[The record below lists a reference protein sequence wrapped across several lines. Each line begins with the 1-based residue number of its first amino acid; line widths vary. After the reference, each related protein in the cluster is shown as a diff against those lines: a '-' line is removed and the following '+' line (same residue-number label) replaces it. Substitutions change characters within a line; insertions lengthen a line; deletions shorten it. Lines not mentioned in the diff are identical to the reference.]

1 MAETTSAR
9 HEGGAARHRRF
20 VYVMASIAALGGLL
34 FGFDTGVISGA
45 LLFIRQDFNLNA
57 FTEGFIVSS
66 LLLGAMVGAGVS
78 GALSDRLGRRTIIL
92 VAAVVF
98 AVGAIGAALSPTV
111 ETLIAFRFVL
121 CLGVG
126 TASALVPSYIS
137 ESAPTDVRGSLSS
150 LFQLAITLGIL
161 VAYLV
166 NALFA
171 PAGDWRWPLGLAFVP
186 ALVLFVG
193 MYLMPETPRW
203 LLSKGKEEEAW
214 RVLGRTR
221 STEEVIE
228 GEIADIRRVEEETKE
243 QAGYRELL
251 APWVR
256 PMLVA
261 GVGLA
266 VFQQFVGINTVIYY
280 APTIIESTGLA
291 NVASVL
297 VTVGIGVVNVLL
309 TIVAILVIDRVGRKP
324 LLYAGLAGTVVSLA
338 IIGGAFLDPNLAGIL
353 SWVTLAGL
361 MLYVA
366 SFAVSF
372 GPLLW
377 VMLPEIFPLKVRGVG
392 AGVSA
397 LSNWGANFVISQAFL
412 PLVAL
417 IGTTAVFWILAGIC
431 VAAAIFVHFQVPET
445 KGRSLEQIEADLR
458 KGSSLMGGFFWPI
471 LKRVEAIGAPIYL
484 HPTPPRTTIGTS
496 YAGTTAGGGQ

>member
-1 MAETTSAR
+1 MAEATSA
-9 HEGGAARHRRF
+9 HSEGSAGNRRF
-20 VYVMASIAALGGLL
+20 VYIVASIAALGGLL

-45 LLFIRQDFNLNA
+45 LLFIRQDFHLNA

-92 VAAVVF
+92 VAAVIF
-98 AVGAIGAALSPTV
+98 AVGAIGAALSPSV
-111 ETLIAFRFVL
+111 ETLIFFRFVL
-121 CLGVG
+121 GLGVG

-166 NALFA
+166 NAVFA
-171 PAGDWRWPLGLAFVP
+171 PLGDWRWPLGLAFVP
-186 ALVLFVG
+186 AFVLFVG

-203 LLSKGKEEEAW
+203 LVSKGREEEAR
-214 RVLGRTR
+214 RVLARTR
-221 STEEVIE
+221 TDEEIE
-228 GEIADIRRVEEETKE
+228 GEIQEIHRVEEEAME

-261 GVGLA
+261 GIGLA
-266 VFQQFVGINTVIYY
+266 IFQQFVGINTVIYY

-297 VTVGIGVVNVLL
+297 ATVGIGVVNVLM
-309 TIVAILVIDRVGRKP
+309 TVVAILLIDRVGRK
-324 LLYAGLAGTVVSLA
+324 LLLFVGLAGMVVSLG
-338 IIGGAFLDPNLAGIL
+338 IIGGAFLDPSLSGIL

-377 VMLPEIFPLKVRGVG
+377 VMLPEIFPLKVRGAG

-397 LSNWGANFVISQAFL
+397 LSNWGANFVVSQAFL

-417 IGTTAVFWILAGIC
+417 IGTTAVFWIFAGVC
-431 VAAAIFVHFQVPET
+431 VAAAIFIYFLVPET
-445 KGRSLEQIEADLR
+445 RGRSLEQIEADLR
-458 KGSSLMGGFFWPI
+458 RKA
-471 LKRVEAIGAPIYL
+471 VV
-484 HPTPPRTTIGTS
+484 
-496 YAGTTAGGGQ
+496 

>member
-1 MAETTSAR
+1 MAEVTST
-9 HEGGAARHRRF
+9 HSEGSATNRRF
-20 VYVMASIAALGGLL
+20 VYIMASIAALGGLL

-45 LLFIRQDFNLNA
+45 LLFISQDFRLNA

-92 VAAVVF
+92 VAAVIF

-111 ETLIAFRFVL
+111 EMLIFFRFVL
-121 CLGVG
+121 GLGVG

-137 ESAPTDVRGSLSS
+137 ESAPTGVRGSLSS
-150 LFQLAITLGIL
+150 LFQLAITIGIL

-166 NALFA
+166 NAVFA
-171 PAGDWRWPLGLAFVP
+171 PVGDWRWPLGLAFVP

-193 MYLMPETPRW
+193 MYLLPETPRW
-203 LLSKGKEEEAW
+203 LISKGREADAQWVLERTRTTEEE
-214 RVLGRTR
+214 
-221 STEEVIE
+221 IE
-228 GEIADIRRVEEETKE
+228 GEIEEIHRVEEEAKQ

-251 APWVR
+251 TPWVR
-256 PMLVA
+256 PMLVV
-261 GVGLA
+261 GIGLA
-266 VFQQFVGINTVIYY
+266 IFQQFVGINTVIYY
-280 APTIIESTGLA
+280 APTIIKSTGLTD
-291 NVASVL
+291 VASIL
-297 VTVGIGVVNVLL
+297 ATAGIGVVNVLM
-309 TIVAILVIDRVGRKP
+309 TIVAILIIDRVGRKP
-324 LLYAGLAGTVVSLA
+324 LLFVGLAGMVVSLG
-338 IIGGAFLDPNLAGIL
+338 IIGGAFLDPSLAGIT

-377 VMLPEIFPLKVRGVG
+377 VMLPEIFPLKVRGAG

-397 LSNWGANFVISQAFL
+397 LSNWGANFVVSQAFL

-417 IGTTAVFWILAGIC
+417 IGRTAVFWILAVIC
-431 VAAAIFVHFQVPET
+431 VVAAIFIYFLVPET
-445 KGRSLEQIEADLR
+445 RGRSLEQIETDLR
-458 KGSSLMGGFFWPI
+458 TKA
-471 LKRVEAIGAPIYL
+471 VV
-484 HPTPPRTTIGTS
+484 
-496 YAGTTAGGGQ
+496 

>member
-1 MAETTSAR
+1 MAEATSA
-9 HEGGAARHRRF
+9 HSEGSAGNRRF
-20 VYVMASIAALGGLL
+20 VYIVASIAALGGLL

-92 VAAVVF
+92 VAAIIF

-111 ETLIAFRFVL
+111 EMLIFFRFVL
-121 CLGVG
+121 GLGVG

-137 ESAPTDVRGSLSS
+137 ESAPTGVRGSLSS
-150 LFQLAITLGIL
+150 LFQLAITIGIL

-166 NALFA
+166 NAIFA
-171 PAGDWRWPLGLAFVP
+171 PLGEWRWPLGLAAVP

-193 MYLMPETPRW
+193 MYFLPETPRW
-203 LLSKGKEEEAW
+203 LISQDRDEEAR
-214 RVLGRTR
+214 RVLERTR
-221 STEEVIE
+221 TEQEIE
-228 GEIADIRRVEEETKE
+228 GELAEIRKVEEETKE
-243 QAGYRELL
+243 QSGYRELL
-251 APWVR
+251 ASWVR

-261 GVGLA
+261 GIGLA
-266 VFQQFVGINTVIYY
+266 IFQQFVGINTVIYY
-280 APTIIESTGLA
+280 APTIIKSTGLA

-297 VTVGIGVVNVLL
+297 ATVGIGVVNVLM
-309 TIVAILVIDRVGRKP
+309 TIVAIFIIDRVGRKP
-324 LLYAGLAGTVVSLA
+324 LLFVGLAGMVVSLG
-338 IIGGAFLDPNLAGIL
+338 IIGGAFLDTRLSGII

-372 GPLLW
+372 GPVLW
-377 VMLPEIFPLKVRGVG
+377 VMLPEIFPLKVRGAG
-392 AGVSA
+392 TGVSA
-397 LSNWGANFVISQAFL
+397 LSNWGANFVVSQAFL

-431 VAAAIFVHFQVPET
+431 VVAAIFIYFLVPET
-445 KGRSLEQIEADLR
+445 RSRSLEQIETDLR
-458 KGSSLMGGFFWPI
+458 RKA
-471 LKRVEAIGAPIYL
+471 VV
-484 HPTPPRTTIGTS
+484 
-496 YAGTTAGGGQ
+496 

>member
-1 MAETTSAR
+1 MAEVTSTHSERSA
-9 HEGGAARHRRF
+9 GNRRF
-20 VYVMASIAALGGLL
+20 VYIVASIAALGGLL

-45 LLFIRQDFNLNA
+45 LLFIRQDFALNA

-92 VAAVVF
+92 VAAIIF
-98 AVGAIGAALSPTV
+98 AGGAIGAALSPTV
-111 ETLIAFRFVL
+111 EMLIFFRFVL
-121 CLGVG
+121 GLGVG

-137 ESAPTDVRGSLSS
+137 ESAPTGVRGSLSS
-150 LFQLAITLGIL
+150 LFQLAITIGIL

-166 NALFA
+166 NAIFA
-171 PAGDWRWPLGLAFVP
+171 PLGEWRWPLGLAAVP

-193 MYLMPETPRW
+193 MYFLPETPRW
-203 LLSKGKEEEAW
+203 LISQDRDEEAR
-214 RVLGRTR
+214 RVLERTR
-221 STEEVIE
+221 TEQEIE
-228 GEIADIRRVEEETKE
+228 GELAEIRRVEEETKE

-251 APWVR
+251 ASWVR
-256 PMLVA
+256 PVLVA
-261 GVGLA
+261 GIGLA
-266 VFQQFVGINTVIYY
+266 IFQQFVGINTVIYY
-280 APTIIESTGLA
+280 APTIIKSTGLA

-297 VTVGIGVVNVLL
+297 ATVGIGVVNVLM
-309 TIVAILVIDRVGRKP
+309 TIVAIFIIDRVGRKP
-324 LLYAGLAGTVVSLA
+324 LLFVGLAGMVVSLG
-338 IIGGAFLDPNLAGIL
+338 IIGGAFLDTRLSGII

-377 VMLPEIFPLKVRGVG
+377 VMLPEIFPLKVRGAG

-397 LSNWGANFVISQAFL
+397 LSNWGANFVVSQAFL

-431 VAAAIFVHFQVPET
+431 VVSAIFIYFLVPET
-445 KGRSLEQIEADLR
+445 RGRSLEQIETDLR
-458 KGSSLMGGFFWPI
+458 RKA
-471 LKRVEAIGAPIYL
+471 VV
-484 HPTPPRTTIGTS
+484 
-496 YAGTTAGGGQ
+496 